1 MSWEDLPRQAPC
13 VTGEETEARRS
24 RKVSWP
30 RSPHWGNSMIA
41 AGGQKNDVV
50 GMDHFLLPVATKLTL
65 IATFSFLDFCSAS
78 PQPVLPIEARV
89 IFQS

>member
-1 MSWEDLPRQAPC
+1 
-13 VTGEETEARRS
+13 
-24 RKVSWP
+24 
-30 RSPHWGNSMIA
+30 MIA

-50 GMDHFLLPVATKLTL
+50 GMDHFLLPAATKLTL